1 MILRSCT
8 WLSGGRHNDVCFRL
22 KFLRWLFR
30 GCSKAIWYD
39 VPLVKFT
46 TIVWDVELSST
57 LTKPSNASQANFSF
71 CLAVS
76 LKLKAI
82 EKKKKK
88 GEKKKH
94 GEREKRKKEFEKDLV
109 GTPKE
114 NCEFVTVF
122 IDSCHCPVLLALGAG
137 MLLLRS
143 CVVVYGPE
151 KVIQTAIGIFSSG
164 LYESPNLLTHS
175 LNSLSIYLSIFFF
188 FDGVGVCLIGID
200 QIKKSSHTFAI
211 TVHVHSAVCSL
222 CLTCRLV
229 SLMPEKK
236 GRE

>member
-1 MILRSCT
+1 M
-8 WLSGGRHNDVCFRL
+8 SGGRHNDVCFRL

-88 GEKKKH
+88 GEKKNT
-94 GEREKRKKEFEKDLV
+94 ERERKERKSLKR
-109 GTPKE
+109 
-114 NCEFVTVF
+114 
-122 IDSCHCPVLLALGAG
+122 IWWALPRRIVN
-137 MLLLRS
+137 LLLYSLIR
-143 CVVVYGPE
+143 
-151 KVIQTAIGIFSSG
+151 VIVLF
-164 LYESPNLLTHS
+164 
-175 LNSLSIYLSIFFF
+175 
-188 FDGVGVCLIGID
+188 C
-200 QIKKSSHTFAI
+200 
-211 TVHVHSAVCSL
+211 
-222 CLTCRLV
+222 
-229 SLMPEKK
+229 
-236 GRE
+236 